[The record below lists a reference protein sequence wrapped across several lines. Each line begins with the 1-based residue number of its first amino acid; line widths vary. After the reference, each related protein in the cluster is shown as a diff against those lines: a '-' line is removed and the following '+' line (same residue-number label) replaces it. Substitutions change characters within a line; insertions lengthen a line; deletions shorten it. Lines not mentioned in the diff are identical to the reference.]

1 MIENILSA
9 IHDIQSEKG
18 VPREIVIEALE
29 AALASGWKK
38 DHGREVNVRFHIHP
52 DSGRITADFLK
63 VTVDEVMDPET
74 EIDIYE
80 ARKIDPEAE
89 VGAEVPIPMPEDQ
102 IKAASQFSRIAS
114 QSAKQVVMQRIKEA
128 EREMIYNKF
137 AGRVG
142 ELISGKV
149 RRVEGGH
156 VYVEL
161 DGTEGVIPPREQSP
175 KDIYKPKGT
184 VRAIIADLRKTTRG
198 PAIILSRAHPDFVRR
213 LFELEVPEVAE
224 AVVEIVSVA
233 REPGN
238 RTKISVYSH
247 SPDVDPVGACV
258 GSKGVRVQA
267 VVNELKENIDIINW
281 VEDPFYYIAHA
292 LAPAD
297 VYSVEIFEETL
308 SAEVVVPDDQVSLAI
323 GRGGQNVRLA
333 AKLTGWHID
342 IKKQSDKLAQ
352 DALVVD
358 AEAEAKIQEFLAQ
371 EIAVLPLRKP
381 ALDALTTAGLATIA
395 DVIAQE
401 PEALLALSGFGD
413 SAMDELKL
421 FLGRNGI
428 AYNQAPEEA
437 DSAEPALSAVDLETV
452 LNLTVNDLP
461 FSDAGRNALTEAGF
475 ETVSDMVGVPTAN
488 LLEIEGFSR
497 DDLEAFK
504 NHLLSLGVLY
514 DTGEEGTEGGE
525 DESESAGEVT
535 EAVEESSETAE
546 ETTEAP
552 AEAEAE
558 A

>member
-1 MIENILSA
+1 MIDNILAA

-18 VPREIVIEALE
+18 VPRDIIIEALE

-52 DSGRITADFLK
+52 DSGKITADFLK
-63 VTVDEVMDPET
+63 VAVEEVMDPET
-74 EIDIYE
+74 EIDLIE
-80 ARKIDPEAE
+80 GRGIVPEAE
-89 VGAEVPIPMPEDQ
+89 LGAEIPIPVPVEELKVD
-102 IKAASQFSRIAS
+102 FSRIAS

-128 EREMIYNKF
+128 ERELIYNKY
-137 AGRVG
+137 AGRIG

-161 DGTEGVIPPREQSP
+161 EGTEGVIPPREQSP
-175 KDIYKPKGT
+175 KDLYKPKAT
-184 VRAIIADLRKTTRG
+184 IRAVIADLRKTTRG

-213 LFELEVPEVAE
+213 LFELEVPEVSE

-297 VYSVEIFEETL
+297 VYSVEIFEESL

-342 IKKQSDKLAQ
+342 IKKQSDKLAAE
-352 DALVVD
+352 ALAVN
-358 AEAEAKIQEFLAQ
+358 AEAEAALSALLSQ
-371 EIAVLPLRKP
+371 EISVLGLRKP
-381 ALDALTTAGLATIA
+381 AMDALAGAGLATLA
-395 DVIAQE
+395 DVSAQT
-401 PEALLALSGFGD
+401 PEALLALSGFGEG
-413 SAMDELKL
+413 ALEELKL
-421 FLGRNGI
+421 YFAKNGLTWGE
-428 AYNQAPEEA
+428 APAEEA
-437 DSAEPALSAVDLETV
+437 AEQQLATVDIEDV
-452 LNLTVNDLP
+452 LKLQVSDLP
-461 FSDAGRNALTEAGF
+461 LSTSGKTALLDSGF
-475 ETVSDMVGVPTAN
+475 TSVSDMVGVPTAT
-488 LLEIEGFSR
+488 LLEISGFSR
-497 DDLEAFK
+497 EDLEAFK
-504 NHLLSLGVLY
+504 NHLLSLGILY
-514 DTGEEGTEGGE
+514 ETGEE
-525 DESESAGEVT
+525 A
-535 EAVEESSETAE
+535 AE
-546 ETTEAP
+546 EGAEGIGRATTRSVVQAIS
-552 AEAEAE
+552 AIVMTNIIFAFITTHY
-558 A
+558 